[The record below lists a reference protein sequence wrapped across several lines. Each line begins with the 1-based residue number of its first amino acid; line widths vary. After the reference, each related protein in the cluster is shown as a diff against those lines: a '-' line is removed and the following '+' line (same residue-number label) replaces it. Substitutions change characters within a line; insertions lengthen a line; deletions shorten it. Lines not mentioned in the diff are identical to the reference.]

1 MATIK
6 LKSSII
12 KSSSHDEDHWIN
24 SKGVLGSSW
33 WSGAVASFCRTVCLH
48 WRSKDFGWEQE
59 FSFRVIKNKST
70 RQNNH
75 TSGFKWVK
83 ISTGNPISKCQSMV
97 SCYSGESK
105 LSWNILF
112 STKTSLL
119 LFIWINILLQ
129 AATSADTGL
138 YECQV
143 SMRNC
148 NLIVC
153 WIAGLNR

>member
-48 WRSKDFGWEQE
+48 CRSKDFGLEQE

-105 LSWNILF
+105 LSWNFLF
-112 STKTSLL
+112 SVHLNKYSSLGSNICWYRVVWVSSKYERPRKNCVKRRH
-119 LFIWINILLQ
+119 IWRY
-129 AATSADTGL
+129 SFF
-138 YECQV
+138 
-143 SMRNC
+143 
-148 NLIVC
+148 
-153 WIAGLNR
+153 

>member
-1 MATIK
+1 MALATIK

-48 WRSKDFGWEQE
+48 CRSKDFGWEQE

-97 SCYSGESK
+97 SCYSGGSK
-105 LSWNILF
+105 SNWNNPFQNIW
-112 STKTSLL
+112 TSVHLNKYFL
-119 LFIWINILLQ
+119 PGSNNCWHRVVWV
-129 AATSADTGL
+129 SSK
-138 YECQV
+138 YE
-143 SMRNC
+143 RPRKK
-148 NLIVC
+148 L
-153 WIAGLNR
+153 R